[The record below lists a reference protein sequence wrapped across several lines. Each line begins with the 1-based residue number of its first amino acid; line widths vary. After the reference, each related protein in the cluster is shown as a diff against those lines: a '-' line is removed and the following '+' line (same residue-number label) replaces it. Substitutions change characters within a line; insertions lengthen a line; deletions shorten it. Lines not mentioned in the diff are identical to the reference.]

1 MYVCDG
7 RWVGGSVGR
16 SGGKERE
23 RGETV
28 NSTSARV
35 DTRRR
40 RDAMAMNGGTVEVG
54 ELLALGGKSRSTV
67 SNPLQK
73 RIVSGSVRGNTRTC
87 NAEKERGRILYRTRL
102 CDHDSIILLRVNN
115 RTIINSARNIRITC
129 EFVWS

>member
-16 SGGKERE
+16 KGE

-54 ELLALGGKSRSTV
+54 ELTLGGKSRSTV

-87 NAEKERGRILYRTRL
+87 NAEKEGGEILYRARL
-102 CDHDSIILLRVNN
+102 CVT
-115 RTIINSARNIRITC
+115 TIR
-129 EFVWS
+129 

>member
-7 RWVGGSVGR
+7 RWVGESVGR

-54 ELLALGGKSRSTV
+54 ELTLGGKSRSTV

-73 RIVSGSVRGNTRTC
+73 RIVSGSVRGNTRDVQRR
-87 NAEKERGRILYRTRL
+87 KKRGG
-102 CDHDSIILLRVNN
+102 DIISYTTV
-115 RTIINSARNIRITC
+115 
-129 EFVWS
+129 